1 MQNDFKISLAFCL
14 SLDKSSHTRQPT
26 VGSIY
31 SLCFLCER
39 KDVGLSGIKSDV
51 SFSGIVRWQST
62 SNVLSRFDDLQKLK
76 PCFAIIVNPFMVDV
90 VNDGCSILAPLAMES
105 SAVEMELMELQED
118 LGLKM
123 IHKSQS
129 TIEFWKQVPEI
140 KYPKPT
146 KTLVTHLNFQYN
158 ILL

>member
-1 MQNDFKISLAFCL
+1 MSRNFSNFPNLSRRVNTFPVIEKKKPHKLEECKDKLRGLFDNFLA
-14 SLDKSSHTRQPT
+14 
-26 VGSIY
+26 
-31 SLCFLCER
+31 
-39 KDVGLSGIKSDV
+39 
-51 SFSGIVRWQST
+51 
-62 SNVLSRFDDLQKLK
+62 RFDDLQKLK
-76 PCFAIIVNPFMVDV
+76 PCFAILVNPFMADV

-140 KYPKPT
+140 KYPKLR
-146 KTLVTHLNFQYN
+146 KTIV
-158 ILL
+158 